1 MNTEIRNSTEITGF
15 LDVITRIP
23 DSTAANDSRS
33 NRKLFIIDVLE
44 IRLHLNN
51 LKVFDSYDKVIYNII
66 GKR

>member
-51 LKVFDSYDKVIYNII
+51 FKVFDSYDKAKYNII